1 MKIKRS
7 LWAAGRTKTRI
18 VVFLGAA
25 GLCATP
31 ALAQSFSNAIFFG
44 DSNSDSG
51 RYLYLPETKLG
62 ALATGGAFTTNPGPE
77 WTVAL
82 GQRFGIVVTPSDAP
96 GGGNDFA
103 AGDARVSFEDPA
115 TNAWSATSQINAYL
129 ALNGGRAD
137 PNALYSVW
145 IGENDLKTTT
155 TGGFGNIV
163 NPPNFADITTLGLE
177 TVNLVGTLAAAGA
190 RYILVPN
197 SISIQ
202 TAAAGAASGFGFG
215 PGTINSRDSRAF
227 YDQVVWNGIASH
239 GINFIPA
246 DIDTIY
252 NYVLLNPGQFG
263 ITHTSVLTPACGAT
277 LAQNCTPADYA
288 TPNAANTFFYADTAG
303 HVTTAVQRIESDY
316 FYSLIVAPSQISFL
330 AEVPVKTQ
338 LTLVD
343 TIQNQIPL
351 SASQNPSAAYNA
363 WLSGDVSSLKA
374 DNYTGFPG
382 DPGTPV
388 ALTAGFDF
396 RRFGWLVGAA
406 FSLGTTKQSF
416 GDNQGSFR
424 ANETSI
430 SGYAAYIGGPLW
442 INAIASYG
450 YLNYDVHRNVPLG
463 ISVQD
468 NNGTTNGSDISLAAE
483 TGYKFSN
490 GAITH
495 GPIAG
500 MILQYIYVDGFT
512 EASGVT
518 ALSFNDQIRYSAVSE
533 LGYQASYDIG
543 KLRPYAK
550 LVWEHELV
558 PGDRL
563 VTASLTTVAAPSFS
577 LPAVILGQDWGKAI
591 LGTEVLISDRVKG
604 YAALAS
610 QFAQRGTTFYSA
622 QIGLNVSLGT
632 VANAY
637 LPVKARRM

>member
-1 MKIKRS
+1 MKIKRRPS
-7 LWAAGRTKTRI
+7 AAGRTKTRI
-18 VVFLGAA
+18 AVLLSAA
-25 GLCATP
+25 GLFATP
-31 ALAQSFSNAIFFG
+31 AVAQNFSNTIFFG

-51 RYLYLPETKLG
+51 RYLYLPEIKLG
-62 ALATGGAFTTNPGPE
+62 PLATGGAFTTNPGPE

-96 GGGNDFA
+96 GGGNNFA
-103 AGDARVSFEDPA
+103 AGGARVSFEDPT
-115 TNAWSATSQINAYL
+115 TNEWSATSQINAYL

-163 NPPNFADITTLGLE
+163 SPPNLSDITALGLQ
-177 TVNLVGTLAAAGA
+177 TVNLVDTLAAAGA

-197 SISIQ
+197 TISIQ

-215 PGTINSRDSRAF
+215 TGTVNSRDSRAF
-227 YDQVVWNGIASH
+227 YDQVVWNGIAAQ

-246 DIDTIY
+246 DINTIY
-252 NYVLLNPGQFG
+252 NYVLLNPEQFG
-263 ITHTSVLTPACGAT
+263 ITNTSVLTPACGST
-277 LAQNCTPADYA
+277 LAQNCTPADYV
-288 TPNAANTFFYADTAG
+288 TPSAASAFFYADTTG
-303 HVTTAVQRIESDY
+303 HVTSAVQQIESDY

-330 AEVPVKTQ
+330 AEVPVKTR
-338 LTLVD
+338 LTLVN

-363 WLSGDVSSLKA
+363 WVSGDVSWLKA

-382 DPGTPV
+382 DPGTPA

-396 RRFGWLVGAA
+396 RRFGWLFGAA
-406 FSLGTTKQSF
+406 FSLSTTKQSF
-416 GDNQGSFR
+416 GDNQGNFR
-424 ANETSI
+424 ENETSI

-442 INAIASYG
+442 FDAIASYG
-450 YLNYDVHRNVPLG
+450 YLDYDVHRDVPLG

-468 NNGTTNGSDISLAAE
+468 NSGSTNGSDISLASE
-483 TGYKFSN
+483 IGYKYSN

-500 MILQYIYVDGFT
+500 LILQRIYVDGFT
-512 EASGVT
+512 EAGGIT
-518 ALSFNDQIRYSAVSE
+518 ALSFDDQIRNSAVSE
-533 LGYQASYDIG
+533 LGYQASYDAG

-550 LVWEHELV
+550 LVWNHELAST
-558 PGDRL
+558 DRL
-563 VTASLTTVAAPSFS
+563 VTASLTTIAAPSFS
-577 LPAVILGQDWGKAI
+577 LPAVILGKDWGTATVGK
-591 LGTEVLISDRVKG
+591 EVLISERVKG
-604 YAALAS
+604 YAAFTS
-610 QFAQRGTTFYSA
+610 QFGQNSTTFYSA
-622 QIGLNVSLGT
+622 QVGLNVSFGP
-632 VANAY
+632 VANAD